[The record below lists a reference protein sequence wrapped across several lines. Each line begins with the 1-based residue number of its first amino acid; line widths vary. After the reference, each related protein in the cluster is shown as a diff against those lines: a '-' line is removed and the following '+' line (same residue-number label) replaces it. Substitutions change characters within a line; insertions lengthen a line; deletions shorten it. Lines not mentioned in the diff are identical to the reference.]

1 MNFDDRLT
9 KLNKKSTSNKS
20 KHVETKNK
28 ITDLINKVP
37 KIKEK
42 GHVFLLHIMYFTG
55 NNGYQNFLVFAPI
68 FSSLIL
74 DSNKKVTNW
83 ISTRILSEKIKP
95 FYTNLELTMCNLAN
109 GKVILKISNSFSVQ
123 NFFSSL
129 YSNFIFNLYI
139 VYELNTWP
147 RNLANN
153 FTLKNLLFRM
163 VKLMRNAEKI
173 KFT

>member
-28 ITDLINKVP
+28 ITDLINKVA

-42 GHVFLLHIMYFTG
+42 GHEFLLDIMYFTG
-55 NNGYQNFLVFAPI
+55 NNGYQNFIVFAPI

-83 ISTRILSEKIKP
+83 ISTSI
-95 FYTNLELTMCNLAN
+95 
-109 GKVILKISNSFSVQ
+109 
-123 NFFSSL
+123 
-129 YSNFIFNLYI
+129 
-139 VYELNTWP
+139 W
-147 RNLANN
+147 
-153 FTLKNLLFRM
+153 KN
-163 VKLMRNAEKI
+163 
-173 KFT
+173 

>member
-28 ITDLINKVP
+28 ITDLINKVA

-42 GHVFLLHIMYFTG
+42 GHEFLLDIMYFTD
-55 NNGYQNFLVFAPI
+55 NNGYQNFIVFAPI

-123 NFFSSL
+123 NFFF
-129 YSNFIFNLYI
+129 FI
-139 VYELNTWP
+139 V
-147 RNLANN
+147 
-153 FTLKNLLFRM
+153 
-163 VKLMRNAEKI
+163 
-173 KFT
+173 